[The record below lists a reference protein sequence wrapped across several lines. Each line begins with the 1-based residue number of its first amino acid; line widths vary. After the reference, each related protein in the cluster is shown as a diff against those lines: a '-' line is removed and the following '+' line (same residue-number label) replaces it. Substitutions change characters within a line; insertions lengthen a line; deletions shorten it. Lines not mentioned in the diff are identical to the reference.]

1 MDEIIDTSA
10 LYHTRLINYWRK
22 EHEVF
27 QRSRHGASN
36 RFDRVASGPK
46 RSGKTNGDKILEQT
60 VDLFLNGFGVTW
72 SLVQI
77 NIFHALVNAIL
88 PRIYLH
94 EWEEVKG
101 RVMLQRALDRIWQ
114 EILINMGR
122 RNGKT
127 WITSGAAAAFF
138 LMIPGISIAVFSVGK
153 RQAELFMTAAV
164 EKIKLAF
171 ARGTHVK
178 KSDYNVIRESQEMLV
193 YEHPLGGKQV
203 LGCYPGSSKV
213 SLFNPHI
220 LFNQK
225 QIVQSDCFDKK

>member
-1 MDEIIDTSA
+1 MAADEIIDTSV
-10 LYHTRLINYWRK
+10 LYHTKLINYWRN
-22 EHEVF
+22 EHEVYEK
-27 QRSRHGASN
+27 SRHGAVN
-36 RFDRVASGPK
+36 RFDRAASGPK
-46 RSGKTNGDKILEQT
+46 RSGKTNGDRTLEQT
-60 VDLFLNGFGVTW
+60 MDLFLNGFGVVW

-77 NIFHALVNAIL
+77 NIFHALINAIL
-88 PRIYLH
+88 PRIYLD

-213 SLFNPHI
+213 SG
-220 LFNQK
+220 
-225 QIVQSDCFDKK
+225 

>member
-10 LYHTRLINYWRK
+10 LYHTRLINYWHN

-27 QRSRHGASN
+27 QRSRHGATN
-36 RFDRVASGPK
+36 RFDRVTSGPA
-46 RSGKTNGDKILEQT
+46 RSGKTNGDKILEGT

-72 SLVQI
+72 SPVQI
-77 NIFHALVNAIL
+77 NIFHALVNSIL
-88 PRIYLH
+88 PRIYMH

-114 EILINMGR
+114 EVLINMGR

-153 RQAELFMTAAV
+153 RQAELFMTSCT

-213 SLFNPHI
+213 RFFQSPHSI
-220 LFNQK
+220 
-225 QIVQSDCFDKK
+225 